1 MYPSTISPSPRQL
14 GNGLVLRWSTQQD
27 QEKLARAA
35 AAGFASHAET
45 PNLFMAQTVVR
56 LMRGDC
62 PAMSAEDFL
71 LIEDQ
76 SATGTPIVACACLQ
90 EFEWLYEDVPLRI
103 GRPEVVTT
111 IPAYRNRGLTKAL
124 FTELHRES
132 ENRGHHLQAIVGI
145 PNFYRRLGYEYALDL
160 GGKCLLPISLLQQ
173 RETQTKPLYQIRE
186 AASADIPFLQRCYQ
200 NGRRDSLVWSTISEA
215 QWRYY
220 LEYGKGYAEDERV
233 KSIQIIE
240 TAAGESIG
248 YLISAPRRWWKQLEI
263 YALELAEGVN
273 WLTVFS
279 SGLLQTLVHYGQ
291 SLPTG
296 AAEAP
301 PLAEIALTLGRD
313 HPAYVALSDYAWT
326 KQRPDAWYIRIA
338 DPVRFLTQIAPVIQR
353 RIDSSMLQGYTGEL
367 KIDMYVGGIHLLL
380 EHGHL
385 GVEGWKRDLYVNDA
399 DVHVP
404 LNLLWQLLLGHRDIH
419 ELRAIAPDV
428 LVDAKEKHLLDI
440 LFPAHASFVLPLEFK

>member
-90 EFEWLYEDVPLRI
+90 EFEWLYEDVPLQV

-111 IPAYRNRGLTKAL
+111 IHSHRNRGLTKAL
-124 FTELHRES
+124 FAELHRASES
-132 ENRGHHLQAIVGI
+132 RGHHLQAIVGI
-145 PNFYRRLGYEYALDL
+145 PNFYRRLGYEYAVDL
-160 GGKCLLPISLLQQ
+160 GGKCVLPVSLLPQ
-173 RETQTKPLYQIRE
+173 RETIYQLRE
-186 AASADIPFLQRCYQ
+186 ATCADIPFLQRCYQ

-220 LEYGKGYAEDERV
+220 LEYGKGYTEDERV

-240 TAAGESIG
+240 TAAGEPIG

-263 YALELAEGVN
+263 YSLELDASVN
-273 WLTVFS
+273 WFTVFS
-279 SGLLQTLVHYGQ
+279 SGLLQALVKYGQ
-291 SLPTG
+291 SIPTEG
-296 AAEAP
+296 GLT
-301 PLAEIALTLGRD
+301 PLAEVALILGRE
-313 HPAYVALSDYAWT
+313 HPAYAALSEYT
-326 KQRPDAWYIRIA
+326 CIRQQPDAWYIRIA
-338 DPVRFLTQIAPVIQR
+338 NIVSFLAQISPAIQR
-353 RIDSSMLQGYTGEL
+353 RIEASILRGYTGEL
-367 KIDMYVGGIHLLL
+367 KIDTYVGGILVRLERGRLLT
-380 EHGHL
+380 ES
-385 GVEGWKRDLYVNDA
+385 WKRDLYMNDA
-399 DVHVP
+399 DVHIP
-404 LNLLWQLLLGHRDIH
+404 LNLLWQLILGYRDIRT
-419 ELRAIAPDV
+419 LRAIAPDV
-428 LVDAKEKHLLDI
+428 LADAKEERLLDI
-440 LFPAHASFVLPLEFK
+440 LFPAHSSCVLPLEFK